1 MRWFPRGPPPFLL
14 GLKWLGRGDIK
25 VLVLESLKS
34 GPKRGYEVIK
44 SIREMF
50 GGWYAPSPGA
60 VYPTLQ
66 WLEEEGLVRSEEV
79 EGKRVYSITEEGLR
93 FLAEK
98 KDLVEGFRDRW
109 RRATSPEG
117 VELLDAARRLGM
129 TVLASYT
136 KYPEERLR
144 EVIRILEDARRRI
157 MELDRQGE

>member
-1 MRWFPRGPPPFLL
+1 
-14 GLKWLGRGDIK
+14 
-25 VLVLESLKS
+25 
-34 GPKRGYEVIK
+34 
-44 SIREMF
+44 
-50 GGWYAPSPGA
+50 